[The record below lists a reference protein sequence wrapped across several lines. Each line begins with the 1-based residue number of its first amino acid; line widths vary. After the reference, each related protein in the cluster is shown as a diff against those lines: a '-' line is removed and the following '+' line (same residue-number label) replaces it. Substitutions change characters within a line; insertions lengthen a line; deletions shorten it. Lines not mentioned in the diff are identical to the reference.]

1 MRTSKISEEDRA
13 LWMEAYKLYA
23 TFLGMENT
31 DGKWQL
37 FCEAVNRLACEH
49 DFHHNP
55 AAMHMA
61 EMLIDTFDELYR
73 EEPGDARA

>member
-1 MRTSKISEEDRA
+1 VCE
-13 LWMEAYKLYA
+13 YKLYA
-23 TFLGMENT
+23 TFFGMENT

-55 AAMHMA
+55 TALHMKI
-61 EMLIDTFDELYR
+61 ER
-73 EEPGDARA
+73 KGDQLRGDN

>member
-1 MRTSKISEEDRA
+1 
-13 LWMEAYKLYA
+13 
-23 TFLGMENT
+23 
-31 DGKWQL
+31 
-37 FCEAVNRLACEH
+37 VNRLACEH

-55 AAMHMA
+55 TALHMA